1 MVRFKQWIMWVPIV
15 VLLGTGA
22 VLASTAK
29 LTWTDPA
36 PTGGAGAPSG
46 HNIYRS
52 IDAAVC
58 SATDDLPGPAYK
70 AIDTMTSS
78 FDDAS
83 VPDVNGTVCYEITA
97 KNAGG
102 ESGRSNRVS
111 KATTVNPPMAPV
123 LAIQ

>member
-1 MVRFKQWIMWVPIV
+1 MRRIAMLVGLVT
-15 VLLGTGA
+15 LLAATPLAWAGT
-22 VLASTAK
+22 LK

-70 AIDTMTSS
+70 AIDTMTAS

>member
-1 MVRFKQWIMWVPIV
+1 MRFQLAIMWVCFF
-15 VLLGTGA
+15 VLFGTS
-22 VLASTAK
+22 LAEAGTAK

-46 HNIYRS
+46 HNIYRAT
-52 IDAAVC
+52 DAAVC
-58 SATDDLPGPAYK
+58 NATASLPGPAYK
-70 AIDTMTSS
+70 AIDTMTTS